1 MFLAA
6 CSNSTVAT
14 IAKLEGKP
22 GVSCAPLHIIVS
34 DQLNIY
40 TQTQCRSRP
49 SAYTTKHFEER

>member
-22 GVSCAPLHIIVS
+22 GGSCAPPHIVVS

-40 TQTQCRSRP
+40 IQTQCRSG
-49 SAYTTKHFEER
+49 AYTTKHFEER